1 MLKHKDLVKKRDMG
15 SYLQDIQKQKAQFEI
30 IEEQVQEESGL
41 DPNERQMM
49 QSRKAFY
56 RELKRVVEESD
67 VLIEVLDARD
77 PQGCRNA
84 EIE

>member
-1 MLKHKDLVKKRDMG
+1 MG
-15 SYLQDIQKQKAQFEI
+15 I
-30 IEEQVQEESGL
+30 

-77 PQGCRNA
+77 PQGCRNS
-84 EIE
+84 EIEQEALRHNKKVLLILNKIDLVPP